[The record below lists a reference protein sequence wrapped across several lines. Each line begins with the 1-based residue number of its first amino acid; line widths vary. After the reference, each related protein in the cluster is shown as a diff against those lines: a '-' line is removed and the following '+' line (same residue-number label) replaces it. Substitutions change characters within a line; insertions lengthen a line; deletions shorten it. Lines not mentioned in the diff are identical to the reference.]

1 MWLMSHVRESSN
13 MLYVVDVTCGQAEQH
28 FTYIVSHPNFTILS
42 HHCGHKRVFL
52 LRSDCPVSILQLQLG
67 SHLVQPPL
75 GRGMLATPK
84 FIGAHCSAP
93 FGVQHLLLCSCP
105 LGVQRTLCSNSQ
117 CVLVTIWWRP
127 LEGGMLVPPENIT
140 PNQALSQLLELPC
153 LFVCLFVCS
162 FLDFFSSK
170 FDCFPPLVFLPKREV
185 IYIYIAMGGL

>member
-1 MWLMSHVRESSN
+1 M
-13 MLYVVDVTCGQAEQH
+13 VDVTCGQAEQH

-42 HHCGHKRVFL
+42 HHYGHKRVFL

-117 CVLVTIWWRP
+117 CTGVLVSNTHFTGDHLVATIRGRNVGPTRKYHTRP
-127 LEGGMLVPPENIT
+127 SIIPTLRI
-140 PNQALSQLLELPC
+140 A
-153 LFVCLFVCS
+153 LFVCLLS
-162 FLDFFSSK
+162 FF
-170 FDCFPPLVFLPKREV
+170 
-185 IYIYIAMGGL
+185 AT